1 MILVTGGAGFLGSAL
16 VRALAA
22 RGERVRALDN
32 FARPG
37 SRYEIPEVRGV
48 EPIID
53 TVTDSRA
60 VFRACVDVDT
70 VVHMAAIN
78 GTRNFYERP
87 NAVLRVGIEGTLNVI
102 KAVNEDERIK
112 HLIVVSSSEVYQT
125 PPVFPTP
132 EDVPLVVPALDN
144 PRYSYGGGKIASE
157 LLARWCVRPHC
168 RVTVVRPHNVYG
180 PAMGYDHVI
189 PELVEQLR
197 KAAAAGNGAL
207 TLQGTGAERR
217 AFLFVRDFV
226 SAIETLL
233 EPPRT
238 ASGFE
243 VFNIGSDTE
252 TSIRELAQRLI
263 DLTGIDVP
271 VRTSPNTAPVGA
283 TNRRLADCR
292 RLKALGWHAR
302 VSLDAGLLETA
313 EWYLHNPKPQ

>member
-16 VRALAA
+16 VRALAW
-22 RGERVRALDN
+22 RGERVRVLDN

-37 SRYEIPEVRGV
+37 SRHEMPEAPGV
-48 EPIID
+48 EHVVD
-53 TVTDSRA
+53 TVTDARA
-60 VFRACVDVDT
+60 VALACEGVDT

-87 NAVLRVGIEGTLNVI
+87 NAVLRVGIEGMLSVV
-102 KAVNEDERIK
+102 KAVNDDERIK
-112 HLIVVSSSEVYQT
+112 HLVVVSSSEVYQT

-197 KAAAAGNGAL
+197 KVATTGSGEL
-207 TLQGTGAERR
+207 TLQGTGTERR
-217 AFLFVRDFV
+217 AFLFVSDFV
-226 SAIETLL
+226 GAMRAVIDRPKTG
-233 EPPRT
+233 PV
-238 ASGFE
+238 FD

-252 TSIRELAQRLI
+252 TSIRELAQRI
-263 DLTGIDVP
+263 VDVTGIDVP
-271 VRTSPNTAPVGA
+271 VRMAQDSAPAGA

-292 RLKALGWHAR
+292 RLKMLGWRAR
-302 VSLDAGLLETA
+302 ASLDAGLLETA
-313 EWYLHNPKPQ
+313 NWYLHNPKPQ